1 MVIFNSYVKLPEGKI
16 CILEN
21 VWRLSTGLID
31 DRWILC
37 SHSSRKEDNFHV
49 QYMIANKQPHAVL
62 FAALEACA
70 AQAFLGPIV
79 AGEDWHGRLNSGNA
93 NAMMPRETNCFGRTI
108 SIWWF
113 RGRGSEPWIFTF
125 LIQSGA
131 KELQIQC
138 PKHMILIIR
147 KNSLVSP
154 GNSAIGNWPHR
165 CKTDAM
171 TMRKVA
177 CASAAQSSG
186 RMWICSFLAL
196 SISSEAGSTH
206 TRNIP
211 KET

>member
-1 MVIFNSYVKLPEGKI
+1 MIDGYCAHIPHGK
-16 CILEN
+16 
-21 VWRLSTGLID
+21 R
-31 DRWILC
+31 
-37 SHSSRKEDNFHV
+37 DNFHV

-62 FAALEACA
+62 FAAPRSLCCSG
-70 AQAFLGPIV
+70 FLGT
-79 AGEDWHGRLNSGNA
+79 DCCRRRLARAFEQRQCERHDAKGNQL
-93 NAMMPRETNCFGRTI
+93 FWRTI

-165 CKTDAM
+165 CKTDAL